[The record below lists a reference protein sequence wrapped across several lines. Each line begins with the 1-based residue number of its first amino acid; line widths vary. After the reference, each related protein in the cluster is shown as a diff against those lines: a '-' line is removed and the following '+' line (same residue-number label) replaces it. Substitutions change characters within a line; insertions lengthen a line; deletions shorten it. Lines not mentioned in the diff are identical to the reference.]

1 MNRPSNKDRLLSM
14 VQGQDPNMSNRPIL
28 YDLTKYGGV
37 HIMLSRKY
45 YSEDELRRM
54 AEEDREEY
62 ERLDRECREKH
73 PTLFQ

>member
-28 YDLTKYGGV
+28 YDLTTYGGV

-45 YSEDELRRM
+45 YSEAELRRM

>member
-45 YSEDELRRM
+45 YSVDELRRM